1 MAALPTLFSR
11 EIRSRWRLLKTSW
24 ILWVHIL
31 TSGPDTSGRPHRQF
45 IACILKEVP
54 NIFNRFNRWSR
65 KSSRPWRVLSEPS
78 AAISVIWAFP
88 LSPVDLARAESC
100 SVQLQNSDSDWSDL
114 PGCPQGLKVER
125 FSRPWTEAWVNW
137 SLSSRNQLSP
147 CYPKPWTTP
156 NLLCYAF
163 DRRIGPTASHN
174 GTSPL

>member
-125 FSRPWTEAWVNW
+125 FSRPELKHGSTGPYPQGINSVRVIQN
-137 SLSSRNQLSP
+137 LGQLQT
-147 CYPKPWTTP
+147 CCATH
-156 NLLCYAF
+156 LI
-163 DRRIGPTASHN
+163 DG
-174 GTSPL
+174 